1 MTKEHVYRINT
12 VWTGASQGS
21 TSSYDAYSREYA
33 INIEGKPPFV
43 GSADPTFRGD
53 ASLYNPEDLLLMA
66 LSACHMLSY
75 LALCARAGIRVVS
88 YSDAATGKMAQKNG
102 KIRFT
107 EVILHPLV
115 TIEAGDDLEKAR
127 SLHDNAHH
135 VCFIANS
142 VNFSVLHEAKMLV
155 KNQPNKFYTSDEY
168 RKLEETA
175 EFINEY
181 RDGEIV
187 PIAGSTINRS
197 QIKGNICAG
206 LHTALRGKNAKVFIS
221 GLRLWIPRYRR
232 ATYPDL
238 MVIEGEPVFTEG
250 RSDEILNPMLIVE
263 VLSKSTKNFDP
274 EDKFRL
280 YRSLPEFREYVLVN
294 QSEFLV
300 AQYIKTESNEWLF
313 REYEG
318 ESAIV
323 SFASVEVQMSMLDIY
338 ELVVFETQET
348 EVQE

>member
-1 MTKEHVYRINT
+1 VAKEHVYRINT
-12 VWTGASQGS
+12 VWTGASQGA

-75 LALCARAGIRVVS
+75 LALCARAGIRVIS
-88 YSDAATGKMAQKNG
+88 YSDVATGKMAQKNG

-142 VNFSVLHEAKMLV
+142 VNFPVLHEAKMLV
-155 KNQPNKFYTSDEY
+155 KTQQKFYTLDEY
-168 RKLEETA
+168 RELEETA

-197 QIKGNICAG
+197 QIKGNICAYF
-206 LHTALRGKNAKVFIS
+206 HTALRGKNAEVFIS

-232 ATYPDL
+232 GTYPDI
-238 MVIEGEPVFTEG
+238 MIIEEEPTLTEG
-250 RSDEILNPMLIVE
+250 RNDEILNPVLIVE
-263 VLSKSTKNFDP
+263 VLSKYSEDVNR
-274 EDKFRL
+274 EDKFRF
-280 YRSLPEFREYVLVN
+280 YRSIPQFREYVLVS
-294 QSEFLV
+294 QYEFLV
-300 AQYIKTESNEWLF
+300 AQYIKTESNDWLF
-313 REYEG
+313 QEYEG

-323 SFASVEVQMSMLDIY
+323 SFASVEVQMSMSDIY
-338 ELVVFETQET
+338 ELVVFEIE
-348 EVQE
+348 ESE

>member
-1 MTKEHVYRINT
+1 VAKEHVYRINT
-12 VWTGASQGS
+12 VWTGASQGA

-33 INIEGKPPFV
+33 INIDGKPPFV

-53 ASLYNPEDLLLMA
+53 AALYNPEDLLLMA

-75 LALCARAGIRVVS
+75 LALCARAGIRVIS
-88 YSDAATGKMAQKNG
+88 YSDVATGKMAQKNG

-142 VNFSVLHEAKMLV
+142 VNFPVLHEAKMLV
-155 KNQPNKFYTSDEY
+155 KTQQKFYTLDEY
-168 RKLEETA
+168 RELEETA

-197 QIKGNICAG
+197 QIKGNICAYF
-206 LHTALRGKNAKVFIS
+206 HTALRGKNAEVFIS

-232 ATYPDL
+232 GTYPDI
-238 MVIEGEPVFTEG
+238 MIIEEEPALTEG
-250 RSDEILNPMLIVE
+250 RNDEILNPVLIVE
-263 VLSKSTKNFDP
+263 VLSKYSEDVNR
-274 EDKFRL
+274 EDKFRF
-280 YRSLPEFREYVLVN
+280 YRSIPQFREYVLVS
-294 QSEFLV
+294 QYEFLV
-300 AQYIKTESNEWLF
+300 AQYIKTESNDWLF
-313 REYEG
+313 QEYEG

-323 SFASVEVQMSMLDIY
+323 SFASVEVQMSMSDIY
-338 ELVVFETQET
+338 ELVVFEIE
-348 EVQE
+348 ESE

>member
-1 MTKEHVYRINT
+1 VAKEHVYRINT
-12 VWTGASQGS
+12 VWTGASQGA

-75 LALCARAGIRVVS
+75 LALCARAGIRVIS
-88 YSDAATGKMAQKNG
+88 YSDVATGKMAQKNG

-142 VNFSVLHEAKMLV
+142 VNFPVLHEAKMLV
-155 KNQPNKFYTSDEY
+155 KTQQKFYTLDEY
-168 RKLEETA
+168 RELEETA

-197 QIKGNICAG
+197 QIKGNICAYF
-206 LHTALRGKNAKVFIS
+206 HTALRGKNAEVFIS

-232 ATYPDL
+232 GTYPDI
-238 MVIEGEPVFTEG
+238 MIIEEEPALTEG
-250 RSDEILNPMLIVE
+250 RNDEILNPVLIVE
-263 VLSKSTKNFDP
+263 VLSKYSEDVNR
-274 EDKFRL
+274 EDKFRF
-280 YRSLPEFREYVLVN
+280 YRSIPQFREYVLVS
-294 QSEFLV
+294 QYEFLV
-300 AQYIKTESNEWLF
+300 AQYIKTESNDWLF
-313 REYEG
+313 QEYEG

-323 SFASVEVQMSMLDIY
+323 SFASVEVQMSMSDIY
-338 ELVVFETQET
+338 ELVVFEIE
-348 EVQE
+348 ESE

>member
-1 MTKEHVYRINT
+1 MAKEHLYRINT
-12 VWTGASQGS
+12 IWTGASQGS
-21 TSSYDAYSREYA
+21 TSSYDAYSREYV
-33 INIEGKPPFV
+33 INIDGKPPFV

-53 ASLYNPEDLLLMA
+53 AALYNPEDLLLMA

-75 LALCARAGIRVVS
+75 LALCARAGIRVIS
-88 YSDAATGKMAQKNG
+88 YSDVATGKMAQKNG

-115 TIEAGDDLEKAR
+115 TIEAGDVLEKAR

-142 VNFSVLHEAKMLV
+142 VNFPVLHEAKMLV
-155 KNQPNKFYTSDEY
+155 KTQQKFYTLDEY
-168 RKLEETA
+168 RELEETA

-197 QIKGNICAG
+197 QIKGNICAYF
-206 LHTALRGKNAKVFIS
+206 HTALRGKNAEVFIS

-232 ATYPDL
+232 GTYPDI
-238 MVIEGEPVFTEG
+238 MIIEEEPALTEG
-250 RSDEILNPMLIVE
+250 RNDEILNPVLIVE
-263 VLSKSTKNFDP
+263 VLSKYSEDVNR
-274 EDKFRL
+274 EDKFRF
-280 YRSLPEFREYVLVN
+280 YRSIPQFREYVLVS
-294 QSEFLV
+294 QYEFLV
-300 AQYIKTESNEWLF
+300 AQYIKTESNDWLF
-313 REYEG
+313 QEYEG

-323 SFASVEVQMSMLDIY
+323 SFASVEVQMSMSDIY
-338 ELVVFETQET
+338 ELVVFEIE
-348 EVQE
+348 ESE

>member
-1 MTKEHVYRINT
+1 MAKEHVYRINT
-12 VWTGASQGS
+12 VWTDASQGA

-53 ASLYNPEDLLLMA
+53 AALYNPEDLLLMA

-75 LALCARAGIRVVS
+75 LALCARAGIRVIS
-88 YSDAATGKMAQKNG
+88 YSDVATGKMAQKNG

-142 VNFSVLHEAKMLV
+142 VNFPVLHEAKMLV
-155 KNQPNKFYTSDEY
+155 KTQQKFYTLDEY
-168 RKLEETA
+168 RELEETA

-197 QIKGNICAG
+197 QIKGNICAYF
-206 LHTALRGKNAKVFIS
+206 HTALRGKNAEVFIS

-232 ATYPDL
+232 GTYPDI
-238 MVIEGEPVFTEG
+238 MIIEEEPALTEG
-250 RSDEILNPMLIVE
+250 RNDEILNPVLIVE
-263 VLSKSTKNFDP
+263 VLSKYSEDVNR
-274 EDKFRL
+274 EDKFRF
-280 YRSLPEFREYVLVN
+280 YRSIPQFREYVLVS
-294 QSEFLV
+294 QYEFLV
-300 AQYIKTESNEWLF
+300 AQYIKTESNDWLF
-313 REYEG
+313 QEYEG

-323 SFASVEVQMSMLDIY
+323 SFASVEVQMSMSDIY
-338 ELVVFETQET
+338 ELVVFEIE
-348 EVQE
+348 ESE